1 MHYQKIQLFFNY
13 SLFLSLKKQTL
24 TVHQSKVS
32 NNQISRNPTL
42 ADECDNEERLHK
54 EKLYDKI
61 IFYKIIKHQTKR
73 IANDSN
79 TEHEVTLCSNRQVN
93 RQISG
98 ACRNTRKLH

>member
-1 MHYQKIQLFFNY
+1 MHCQKIQLFLNY

-24 TVHQSKVS
+24 TTYQSKVS

-42 ADECDNEERLHK
+42 ADECNEKRLHK

-79 TEHEVTLCSNRQVN
+79 TEHEDMLESTGDL
-93 RQISG
+93 RQING